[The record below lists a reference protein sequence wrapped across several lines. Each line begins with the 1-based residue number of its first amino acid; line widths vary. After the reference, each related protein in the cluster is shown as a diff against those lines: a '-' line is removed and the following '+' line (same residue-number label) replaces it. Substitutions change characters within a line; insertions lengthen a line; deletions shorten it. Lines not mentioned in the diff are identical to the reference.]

1 MWGSPVNELLAE
13 GWAVHAQGDTLQVY
27 CRVAAMKLRV
37 PAMKL
42 RVPQR
47 HLSLASI
54 ARGLWNSG
62 PRRPM
67 TEIPER
73 P

>member
-1 MWGSPVNELLAE
+1 MSCWLSC
-13 GWAVHAQGDTLQVY
+13 WAVHAQGDTLQLY
-27 CRVAAMKLRV
+27 RSVAAMKLRV
-37 PAMKL
+37 PQK
-42 RVPQR
+42 

-62 PRRPM
+62 PGRPM
-67 TEIPER
+67 TEIPES

>member
-47 HLSLASI
+47 H
-54 ARGLWNSG
+54 
-62 PRRPM
+62 
-67 TEIPER
+67 
-73 P
+73 

>member
-37 PAMKL
+37 P
-42 RVPQR
+42 QR
-47 HLSLASI
+47 HLSLTSI